1 MRKARPAGSR
11 ASQQR
16 PHLLRLVEA
25 LLAVVQSVVCRRSP
39 ALICDRATGVAAS
52 TRNTAATKLLGCRQA
67 GHARRGRPLDQDRG
81 GGVVSLH
88 QFDDEAAACVDLAGG
103 QRGYVA
109 HWGSRFSS
117 TGWVDLLGLVGVC
130 PPARPLRS
138 TVVDLGDAYAGTHW
152 VHGTVT
158 NGHRFST
165 LPNGV
170 GPSQDHFPTVPNAS
184 HAVVFRPLKAVA
196 RVRIPSGL
204 PLTPGCLSSG
214 RRIADSGHDHLVR
227 PGCSITA

>member
-1 MRKARPAGSR
+1 M
-11 ASQQR
+11 
-16 PHLLRLVEA
+16 
-25 LLAVVQSVVCRRSP
+25 
-39 ALICDRATGVAAS
+39 ICDRLTLAAAS
-52 TRNTAATKLLGCRQA
+52 NRITAAAVASNLVGGLTVGSSGQRIRIAA
-67 GHARRGRPLDQDRG
+67 GA
-81 GGVVSLH
+81 SS
-88 QFDDEAAACVDLAGG
+88 ACTSSMTSAACVDLAGG

-158 NGHRFST
+158 NGYRFST

-204 PLTPGCLSSG
+204 PLSRLFWPGRMPDPLTPAMIIWSARGH
-214 RRIADSGHDHLVR
+214 IADTGSAPWAGYLSPV
-227 PGCSITA
+227 G